1 MTPEQIR
8 EKIDLRNEGNHFI
21 RVVERDNGQKS
32 ILRLFNDNEKHPS
45 ETEISTALK
54 RFVVQS
60 PKVAFLTGHETR
72 DIYKTGDRD
81 YNQLR
86 RINISVTL

>member
-1 MTPEQIR
+1 MANILNLNINMFLTPEQIR

-45 ETEISTALK
+45 EAEISTG
-54 RFVVQS
+54 F
-60 PKVAFLTGHETR
+60 ETFCGT
-72 DIYKTGDRD
+72 ITESCFSYW
-81 YNQLR
+81 
-86 RINISVTL
+86 S